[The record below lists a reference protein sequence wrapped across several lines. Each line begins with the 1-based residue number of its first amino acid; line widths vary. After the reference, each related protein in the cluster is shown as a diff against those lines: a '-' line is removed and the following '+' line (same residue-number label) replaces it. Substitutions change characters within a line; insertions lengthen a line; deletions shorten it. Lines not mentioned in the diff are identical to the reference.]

1 MDVVGGLNS
10 APPTVNCVAFS
21 KACCFCDSLFLIHT
35 MGISISYDFHE
46 KVLRIL
52 IEEECVDVAKRTV
65 FIELK

>member
-1 MDVVGGLNS
+1 
-10 APPTVNCVAFS
+10 
-21 KACCFCDSLFLIHT
+21 
-35 MGISISYDFHE
+35 MGVSISYDFHE